1 MCSIDRAIIEKYMCS
16 RLSPLECGSFR
27 SDSRERT
34 KVMWHTGFVVLL
46 LCLSTDVF
54 SLDQRPLRTAAAAG
68 LTKPDRMSTGRAIGP
83 DLKISPFARVGF
95 QRMGM
100 ELITPMPFLFSFQQ
114 EKTIGG
120 GSLALRIREMT
131 LWVAEGGVEAQLV
144 NNLKVFVKGS
154 GNLMQRIAMNLAPDL
169 VDSMTLSEWRRNDL
183 RWMTLEGGVERHW
196 KGPIAV
202 LGGLRW
208 DHFLLVVREPTPP
221 EGSADNASGQVIPS
235 GADLSA
241 NFIIPYAGIRLRK
254 GQLTAQAI
262 AGTPP
267 YSRIRL
273 GTRFHQT
280 LGSSQN
286 VAGIADVNFLGL
298 GVFFE
303 LSGEYNTT
311 VHKKLHLTLWGRA
324 GILGSRGRGDA
335 EIRYV
340 SADPT
345 ALIRPM
351 ETDHSVRFFRHAFTG
366 GIAIETPF

>member
-1 MCSIDRAIIEKYMCS
+1 
-16 RLSPLECGSFR
+16 
-27 SDSRERT
+27 
-34 KVMWHTGFVVLL
+34 MWHTGFVVLL

-221 EGSADNASGQVIPS
+221 EGSADNASGRVIPS

-311 VHKKLHLTLWGRA
+311 VNKKLHLTLWGRA
-324 GILGSRGRGDA
+324 GILGSRGSGDA

-345 ALIRPM
+345 ALIKPM